1 MEKSLIGV
9 CIEDACLLCDVGG
22 FDGQNYYAYGDPQ
35 PLTDQEVE
43 AVRELDGDYC
53 QPDGAWH
60 AVPLSDLEKALSVH
74 RMTRVE
80 PEYDGDE
87 ELSILESCLKPAKHY
102 LLYGACMTWDGRD
115 GYNIVDDLSH
125 ALYRGYEVSDTIV
138 DYNGRCLELCE
149 SSHDVPTGAPFYVI
163 GIGERTKRTLEDSDS
178 QAVRKFV
185 KQAVEDL
192 HGGKEKTK

>member
-1 MEKSLIGV
+1 MELKGI
-9 CIEDACLLCDVGG
+9 CIQDYCLFCDVGG
-22 FDGQNYYAYGDPQ
+22 FNGHDYFAYGDPT

-43 AVRELDGDYC
+43 AVRKLDGDYC